1 MLLFYILLHSFQ
13 LLYVVIVFYVLTEAF
28 FNFFCFY
35 DVNHQVRL
43 AKLLDG
49 GHVFTKML
57 GRHEGRA
64 HKMAIEPGNPYILYS
79 CGEDGRVYHVSAFFK
94 ISFVLLNFFSYL
106 LFHSL
111 T

>member
-1 MLLFYILLHSFQ
+1 
-13 LLYVVIVFYVLTEAF
+13 
-28 FNFFCFY
+28 
-35 DVNHQVRL
+35 
-43 AKLLDG
+43 
-49 GHVFTKML
+49 ML

-79 CGEDGRVYHVSAFFK
+79 CGEDGRVYHVSVFFFL
-94 ISFVLLNFFSYL
+94 ISFVLLIFFSYL